1 MRVPTRMQSA
11 GQRVLGLSTL
21 VLATS
26 CVVTTGGEHE
36 VTPQRRIFSS
46 NTKTTAFTTIELE
59 AGLAIDP
66 GDTIDSPL
74 TLKFGATPNTETFL
88 GFSPYR
94 RVDRRLTG
102 RRDDGQGIGDLTLG
116 SRHRFWEGPEGQ
128 AGAAQVRVKLPT
140 AEEDDGLGTGEI
152 DFFLA
157 GIYSHPVDERLE
169 ANAFLELGV
178 VGDPDGGAD
187 RQNALALSATYAL
200 EERHAI
206 FTEVAQIHHTDGPD
220 PLFTTIGFAYYLFP
234 GTALD
239 FGVAVGL
246 NDDAPDAVLQFGVTT
261 NVGHVFTPPPG
272 H

>member
-1 MRVPTRMQSA
+1 MRASSDVRSW
-11 GQRVLGLSTL
+11 GRRGFGLCAL
-21 VLATS
+21 LLASS

-36 VTPQRRIFSS
+36 ATPQRRIFSS
-46 NTKTTAFTTIELE
+46 NTKTTSFATLELE
-59 AGLAIDP
+59 SGFAIDP
-66 GDTIDSPL
+66 GDTIDTPQ
-74 TLKFGATPNTETFL
+74 TLKFGATPTTETFL
-88 GFSPYR
+88 GVSPYR

-102 RRDDGQGIGDLTLG
+102 QRDDGEGIGDLTLG
-116 SRHRFWEGPEGQ
+116 SRHRFWVGSEGQ

-140 AEEDDGLGTGEI
+140 ADEDDGLGTGEI

-157 GIYSHPVDERLE
+157 GIYSHPVDDRLLT
-169 ANAFLELGV
+169 NAFLELGV

-200 EERHAI
+200 EGRTSI
-206 FTEVAQIHHTDGPD
+206 FSEVAQIHHTDGPD
-220 PLFTTIGFAYYLFP
+220 PLFTTIGFAYALFP

-261 NVGHVFTPPPG
+261 NVGHVFPPPPG